1 MISQFYGGGG
11 GTGALLA
18 HDYVE
23 IFNRGTAAVSLDGYS
38 LQYASARS
46 VDLFGGNSSSLTELP
61 AVTLQPGQ
69 YFLVRQGSGGTTGSP
84 LPTPDYID
92 ATPINMA
99 LGSGKVALVLGD
111 ASLGCNGGSTLCP
124 PEALARI
131 VDLVG
136 YGKGLSTG
144 ANFFEGTSA
153 APSLSQLHAAF
164 RADGGCID
172 TDDNGNDFI
181 AAAPAPRNTASAL
194 NSCAAVTLSIAD
206 VSVAEGDTGT
216 TTATFTV
223 SLNAPAPAGGVTF
236 SIATADGAATTAGS
250 DYLANSLSNQVI
262 PEVSR
267 ATPSTCRSMATS
279 TSRRMKRS
287 PSR

>member
-38 LQYASARS
+38 LQYASARG

-111 ASLGCNGGSTLCP
+111 ASLGCNGGSIASTRSPGAHRRPRRVRHRTQQRCQL
-124 PEALARI
+124 LRR
-131 VDLVG
+131 DL
-136 YGKGLSTG
+136 L
-144 ANFFEGTSA
+144 GT
-153 APSLSQLHAAF
+153 PLSQLHAAF

-172 TDDNGNDFI
+172 TDDEWHRFHRG
-181 AAAPAPRNTASAL
+181 
-194 NSCAAVTLSIAD
+194 
-206 VSVAEGDTGT
+206 GT
-216 TTATFTV
+216 
-223 SLNAPAPAGGVTF
+223 
-236 SIATADGAATTAGS
+236 GAAQ
-250 DYLANSLSNQVI
+250 Y
-262 PEVSR
+262 R
-267 ATPSTCRSMATS
+267 
-279 TSRRMKRS
+279 
-287 PSR
+287 

>member
-1 MISQFYGGGG
+1 MIEVRTPAGRLSVACVACVAALCLISASPRGASPDLVISQFYGGGG

-38 LQYASARS
+38 LQYASARG
-46 VDLFGGNSSSLTELP
+46 VDLFGNSSSLTELP

-99 LGSGKVALVLGD
+99 SGSGKVALVLGD
-111 ASLGCNGGSTLCP
+111 ASLGCNGGSTPCP

-153 APSLSQLHAAF
+153 APLLSQLHAAF

-172 TDDNGNDFI
+172 TDDNGDDFI
-181 AAAPAPRNTASAL
+181 AAAPAPRNTASEL
-194 NSCAAVTLSIAD
+194 NSCEA
-206 VSVAEGDTGT
+206 
-216 TTATFTV
+216 
-223 SLNAPAPAGGVTF
+223 
-236 SIATADGAATTAGS
+236 
-250 DYLANSLSNQVI
+250 
-262 PEVSR
+262 R
-267 ATPSTCRSMATS
+267 
-279 TSRRMKRS
+279 
-287 PSR
+287 